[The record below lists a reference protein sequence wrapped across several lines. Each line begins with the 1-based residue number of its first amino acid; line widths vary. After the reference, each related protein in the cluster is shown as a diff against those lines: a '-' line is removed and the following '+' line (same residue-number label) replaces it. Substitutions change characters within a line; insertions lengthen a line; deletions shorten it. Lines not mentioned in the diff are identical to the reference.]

1 MGFRLVMIENDAE
14 ISLKLDN
21 IIIRQEGKEVWI
33 PMDDIS
39 MLVIDN
45 RKIT

>member
-21 IIIRQEGKEVWI
+21 IIIRKEENEI
-33 PMDDIS
+33 
-39 MLVIDN
+39 
-45 RKIT
+45 